1 MRTGSKVVPFAKWI
15 HAVLVD
21 FENAIISSLPSPLR
35 SPVEIDVALSQVW
48 IGVDMVNPLPVFQSA
63 QTIEVEL
70 LDWISSKNIGSGRLS
85 LSISVSIT
93 S

>member
-1 MRTGSKVVPFAKWI
+1 M
-15 HAVLVD
+15 
-21 FENAIISSLPSPLR
+21 SSLPSPLI

-48 IGVDMVNPLPVFQSA
+48 IGVDIVSPLPEFQSA

-70 LDWISSKNIGSGRLS
+70 LDCMSSRNIGSGKLS